1 MDTRFMLIAALL
13 AGVLSL
19 ALASVMF
26 SNRERGFTSSQW
38 LMALLVWMVLM
49 VLAYIYQWRY

>member
-19 ALASVMF
+19 ALTSVMF
-26 SNRERGFTSSQW
+26 TNREKGFTTSQW
-38 LMALLVWMVLM
+38 LMTLLIWLVLM
-49 VLAYIYQWRY
+49 VLAYIYQWMN